1 MLRRGPLLWCKLW
14 RAPLVLQRFCCPRLL
29 TLSAILDGAPINVGE
44 LIANNIYM
52 FASGTK
58 KALPH
63 LSLINW
69 LCEEEE
75 CDLFGNDLS
84 APMMKPITDT
94 YMDGFVKDY

>member
-1 MLRRGPLLWCKLW
+1 
-14 RAPLVLQRFCCPRLL
+14 
-29 TLSAILDGAPINVGE
+29 
-44 LIANNIYM
+44 M

-75 CDLFGNDLS
+75 CNLFANDLS
-84 APMMKPITDT
+84 AAMMKPITDT
-94 YMDGFVKDY
+94 YMNGFVKDYQDRMHAIQVAEAAAA

>member
-1 MLRRGPLLWCKLW
+1 
-14 RAPLVLQRFCCPRLL
+14 
-29 TLSAILDGAPINVGE
+29 
-44 LIANNIYM
+44 M
-52 FASGTK
+52 FDSGTK

-84 APMMKPITDT
+84 ATMMKPITDT
-94 YMDGFVKDY
+94 YMDGFVKDYHERMHAIQVAEAAAAGQLQPPPPHQP